1 MAKYDALSEA
11 LHETHTTSRTFSFD
25 ELDDLVPGGLPP
37 SARQY
42 RTWWGNAVSADGQ
55 AASWLGAGWKVESV
69 WLGDRVTFVQVE
81 NGDSPDLTVNVVR
94 VNVLNPELLRV
105 LRDAEGPVPRSE
117 ALRRVGE
124 RVDLTPYEL
133 ERVGKAATPRWSNHL
148 TWSSTSMSAIGW
160 MTKSPQG
167 WAITEDGRDA
177 LAQFTSGEE
186 FLREHKRLY
195 ALHSAE
201 QKEGQEYA
209 KPAYDVIRAALS
221 LLNDGQWSSVTDLVE
236 LSGVGA
242 SQVKAFVGATS
253 PDGSHRL
260 LLDGGRV
267 DPDAVLEAG
276 QGSQRSVLESE
287 GLGFTADGRAD
298 ETKHQ
303 RAEDLRG
310 PLEEL
315 GALKPLPRRAWL
327 VRGSNVNGHDLVPLW
342 RDQSFVS
349 LPATKLRPVEP
360 GLDRAELKAIVA
372 EDYASV
378 SYNSRASKVDELH
391 AFLSRMR
398 EGDLVGTVSQGNL
411 YLGTVTGPAAYA
423 PTEDGR
429 SNLRRA
435 VTWASGEGVDYGD
448 LPPSISSRLQV
459 QYEVVELTAQIDAL
473 ERLLGSPAE
482 VASAAE
488 VEEVVL
494 VEPTPELASRLNVD
508 QTWLTECVDLLRDRP
523 QLIFYGPPGTGKTY
537 LALELAAHLAGDN
550 VRLVQFH
557 PSYSYEDF
565 FEGYRPTPDGA
576 FALKPGP
583 MRKVVDQARENPST
597 PYFLIIDEI
606 NRGNLA
612 KIFGELYFL
621 LEYRERNVDLLY
633 ADDGDEAGFSLPANV
648 FIIGTMNTADRSIAL
663 VDAAMRRRFAFLPL
677 HPDEVPT
684 KDVLRRWLETKGLDV
699 GVADLLDALNAR
711 IQDSDFKIG
720 PSYFMRTAVHE
731 PGGIERVWRT
741 AILPLLEEHHYGD
754 GTDVAK
760 RYGLDAVRASLRP
773 AQMLVDDDPR
783 DGRGLG
789 DDEVSS
795 GGPAP
800 DSP

>member
-1 MAKYDALSEA
+1 MAKYDSLADVLRA
-11 LHETHTTSRTFSFD
+11 THATSRTFTFD
-25 ELDDLVPGGLPP
+25 ELDELIPGGLPP
-37 SARQY
+37 SARNH
-42 RTWWGNAVSADGQ
+42 RPWWGNSVTVDGQ
-55 AASWLGAGWKVESV
+55 ASSWLGAGWKVESV
-69 WLGDRVTFVQVE
+69 SLGDRVTFVQVD
-81 NGDSPDLTVNVVR
+81 GADSPDLTVNVVR
-94 VNVLNPELLRV
+94 RDVLVPELLRM
-105 LRDAEGPVPRSE
+105 LGDAGGPVPRSE
-117 ALRRVGE
+117 ALSRVAD
-124 RVDLTPYEL
+124 RVELTPYEL
-133 ERVGKAATPRWSNHL
+133 ERVGKAAKPRWSNL
-148 TWSSTSMSAIGW
+148 LSWSSTGLAVIGW
-160 MTKSPQG
+160 IDKTPQG
-167 WAITEDGRDA
+167 WIITDGGRAA
-177 LAQFTSGEE
+177 LAHFTSGESLVSE
-186 FLREHKRLY
+186 LARLY
-195 ALHSAE
+195 AVDLAE
-201 QKEGQEYA
+201 RKEGQEFA
-209 KPAYDVIRAALS
+209 KPVYDVIRAALT
-221 LLNDGQWSSVTDLVE
+221 LLDDGQWTSVTDMVE

-242 SQVKAFVGATS
+242 SKVRAFVAATS
-253 PDGSHRL
+253 PEGAHRL

-267 DPDAVLEAG
+267 DPDAVIEAG
-276 QGSQRSVLESE
+276 VGSQRDVLEGE
-287 GLGFTADGRAD
+287 GLAFNADGKAD
-298 ETKHQ
+298 ETAHQ

-310 PLEEL
+310 PLEEV

-327 VRGSNVNGHDLVPLW
+327 VRGNNVNGHDLVPVW
-342 RDQSFVS
+342 RDQGFVS

-398 EGDLVGTVSQGNL
+398 EGDLVATVSQGYL
-411 YLGTVTGPAAYA
+411 YLGTITGGAVYEASD
-423 PTEDGR
+423 DGR
-429 SNLRRA
+429 SNLRRS
-435 VTWASGEGVDYGD
+435 VQWTTGEGVDCGD
-448 LPPSISSRLQV
+448 LPSSISSRLQV
-459 QYEVVELTAQIDAL
+459 QYEVVELTAQIESL

-482 VASAAE
+482 VAAVADA
-488 VEEVVL
+488 EEVVL
-494 VEPTPELASRLNVD
+494 AEPDADLATRLNVD
-508 QTWLTECVDLLRDRP
+508 LEWLHECVDLLQDRP

-677 HPDEVPT
+677 HPDQTPT
-684 KDVLRRWLETKGLDV
+684 KDVLRRWLSAEGLS
-699 GVADLLDALNAR
+699 ADSANLLDALNAR
-711 IQDSDFKIG
+711 IQDVDFKIG
-720 PSYFMRTAVHE
+720 PSYFMRRAIHE
-731 PGGIERVWRT
+731 PGGIERAWRT

-760 RYGLDAVRASLRP
+760 RYGLEAIRASLRP
-773 AQMLVDDDPR
+773 AQVPTEKADDAE
-783 DGRGLG
+783 DGH
-789 DDEVSS
+789 DEVGTDGASPD
-795 GGPAP
+795 PA
-800 DSP
+800 